1 MTSTINSAF
10 TTAAATVHKNFGM
23 PSLAETWC
31 SALLSIV
38 LLHDPALVVSLRQ
51 YIANDEQRA
60 ELVCCACG
68 LGFVLASWTRGDYFG
83 DDLGF
88 DAYWSEDP
96 TIFWNNCWFVYVMS
110 LPGISGERI

>member
-38 LLHDPALVVSLRQ
+38 LLHDQRSSCHCVSISQMMSSEPSWSAVRADLVS
-51 YIANDEQRA
+51 
-60 ELVCCACG
+60 CW
-68 LGFVLASWTRGDYFG
+68 LAGPRGDYFG

-96 TIFWNNCWFVYVMS
+96 TIFLNNCWFVYVMS